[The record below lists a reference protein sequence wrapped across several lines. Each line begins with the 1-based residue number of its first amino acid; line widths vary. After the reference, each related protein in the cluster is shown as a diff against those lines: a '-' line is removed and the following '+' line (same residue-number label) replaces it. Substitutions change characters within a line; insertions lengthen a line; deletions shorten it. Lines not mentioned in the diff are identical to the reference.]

1 VYDGG
6 LHRSLLLV
14 ALASLVAAC
23 SEQQDQPPRAS
34 AGTHGA
40 ILPLSTESVYVET
53 GACPGECCVYG
64 RWRTSHAVAL
74 HARADSTSEIVARLD
89 SGTLVNALT
98 GAVHI
103 RPGRMVLD
111 TAVDPAFR
119 PGDTLG
125 IYSDAGEG
133 YRRVRRAGSADS
145 LVPVPLYPL
154 DTLCVGTPDAR
165 CQGTLLYA
173 PVEVWWTR
181 VEAPGG
187 IVAWS
192 AEPERFDGMDACG
205 VYEPP
210 IPQGPL
216 AR

>member
-1 VYDGG
+1 V
-6 LHRSLLLV
+6 
-14 ALASLVAAC
+14 VAAC
-23 SEQQDQPPRAS
+23 DRQEQRAPPDSVVSRA
-34 AGTHGA
+34 AV
-40 ILPLSTESVYVET
+40 LPLSTESVYVES

-64 RWRTSHAVAL
+64 RWRTSAAVDL

-98 GAVHI
+98 GAVHV

-111 TAVDPAFR
+111 TAVDSVFR
-119 PGDTLG
+119 PGDTLS

-133 YRRVRRAGSADS
+133 FRRVRRAGSGDR

-173 PVEVWWTR
+173 PVEKWWTR
-181 VEAPGG
+181 IEGAGG
-187 IVAWS
+187 IVGWS
-192 AEPERFDGMDACG
+192 AEPDRFDGMDACG

-216 AR
+216 PK